1 MQYRLDSKS
10 GNKLSALGYGCM
22 RFTKKKG
29 SIDQT
34 KAEQELAYAI
44 EQGVN
49 YLDTA
54 YIYPGSEV
62 ALGKFLAKGYRD
74 KVYLATKLP
83 HYLVKNLRHADK
95 IFEEELARLQTEYID
110 YYLMHMLTD
119 IGGWERMCDMGIRE
133 WIQSR
138 KESGQIRQIG
148 FSYHGG
154 TAGFIKILEAYD
166 WDFCQIQFNYMDEH
180 SQAGLAGLKRAG
192 ELGIPV
198 IIMEPLRGGRL
209 TNGLPTRAKEVF
221 AHAEPKRSPAD
232 WALRWIWNH
241 PEVTCVL
248 SGMNDVAQITENVR
262 VASEALPNT
271 LTEEELMVFEKAR
284 AAINAAVKVGCTGC
298 GYCMPC
304 PAGVDIPN
312 CFRCYN
318 VYASDG
324 WFNGLREYFM
334 TTTLRKTKSNA
345 SLCIGCGRCEK
356 HCPQAIPIRKEL
368 KEAAKTLERLPYK
381 AARLVSK
388 LVKF

>member
-10 GNKLSALGYGCM
+10 GNQLSALGYGCM

-29 SIDQT
+29 VIDQA
-34 KAEQELAYAI
+34 KAEKELAYAI
-44 EQGVN
+44 EHGVN
-49 YLDTA
+49 YFDTA

-62 ALGKFLAKGYRD
+62 ALGKFLSKGYRD

-83 HYLVKNLRHADK
+83 HYLVKNLAHADK
-95 IFEEELARLQTEYID
+95 IFEEELSRLKTEYID

-119 IGGWERMCDMGIRE
+119 IGGWTRMCDMGIKE
-133 WIQSR
+133 WIQTR

-154 TAGFIKILEAYD
+154 TAGFLEILEAYD

-209 TNGLPTRAKEVF
+209 THGLPADAKEVF
-221 AHAEPKRSPAD
+221 AKSTPKRSPAE
-232 WALRWIWNH
+232 WSLRWIWNH
-241 PEVTCVL
+241 PEVTCIL
-248 SGMNDVAQITENVR
+248 SGMNDISQIEENIR
-262 VASEALPNT
+262 VAEDAMPNT
-271 LTEEELMVFEKAR
+271 LTATEFEVIEQAKT
-284 AAINAAVKVGCTGC
+284 AINASIKVGCTGC

-324 WFNGLREYFM
+324 WFNGLREYLM
-334 TTTLRKTKSNA
+334 ATTLRKTKSNA
-345 SLCIGCGRCEK
+345 SLCIGCGKCET
-356 HCPQAIPIRKEL
+356 HCPQAIPIREEL
-368 KEAAKTLERLPYK
+368 KHVTKTMERLPYK